1 MGKANPFYRFSPASS
16 NGGFMPESNLQSSQL
31 NIVYGEFT
39 DDIFVGDPIGLLIS
53 FMQTTIDAYNNPL
66 DGANLR
72 LVYPSP
78 WPVLSGIQTLTFYIQ
93 NDQLFAVDS
102 TQVIS
107 ITVDLNDNFVT
118 SSTFVFLGTITNTA
132 TYANALIPVE
142 LEIRRAL
149 EVYYQNG
156 AAIFPLTYSFDATT
170 GIATSFLAEAS
181 DWQLDLTTGVV
192 DRYPAIANPFGP
204 VTYYPFAV
212 LSAQETYILTL
223 FDRVVNYT
231 VLNPSATASDVE
243 TYFSSISGGLTAT
256 TATETSGILERVS
269 IQFSESRDFLLIGRF
284 DVTWSFQR
292 FFNPTSSTNDFFTDY
307 NISEDLPYAPLS
319 GQLFP
324 DDWYSLEQ
332 IQFDN
337 GCEPDDSDTFQMPI
351 KTGDIYQF
359 NVIPS
364 QANLFGITT
373 AKVGLFDSDLN
384 FVQEIGQSKPACSK
398 PLIFISNYVDDWA
411 AWNSLR
417 LEINSN
423 IADPATYELGIYF
436 GFGGTSEYILTVP
449 LPTAA
454 LTTDAQL
461 AAFIESLSTDDYIVS
476 VELVATGDEILPFY
490 GIITVTT
497 CVLDCQVSDYQ
508 VLLAVNLIGDPPLPP
523 YTNQFVQTGNATQ
536 WNTTV
541 TIPFAPDGCYCF
553 GLYNY
558 DIVEFYDTIAEI
570 YSFSNALILDNSECF
585 STIWQFGTSEDSVVE
600 GFEYYDGWIQ
610 QVRLPINGGGEKP
623 KIEESIYRNSDGTYQ
638 RPSNY
643 SDNTLDLHSDYVDV
657 ETRNALFAATRHP
670 ILIFNNQNIFV
681 SGDLDVATVQDY
693 SKQTSFRKLAQVKFS
708 ALIQGFQP
716 ENNVC
721 IGC

>member
-53 FMQTTIDAYNNPL
+53 FLQTTIDAYNNPL

-107 ITVDLNDNFVT
+107 ITVDLNDNIVT
-118 SSTFVFLGTITNTA
+118 STTFVFLGTITNTA

-156 AAIFPLTYSFDATT
+156 AAIFPLAYSFDATT

-212 LSAQETYILTL
+212 LSAQEAYILTL
-223 FDRVVNYT
+223 FDRVINYT

-243 TYFSSISGGLTAT
+243 TYFSSILGGLTAS

-292 FFNPTSSTNDFFTDY
+292 FFNPTAATNDFFANY

-324 DDWYSLEQ
+324 DGWYSLEQ

-337 GCEPDDSDTFQMPI
+337 GCEPDNSDTFQMPI

-364 QANLFGITT
+364 QANLFGLTS
-373 AKVGLFDSDLN
+373 AKVGLFDSNLN
-384 FVQEIGQSKPACSK
+384 FVQEIGTVGFPPCGLIDTVSVTFDVGGMISD
-398 PLIFISNYVDDWA
+398 IFI
-411 AWNSLR
+411 NSADIYITFVTCDSTI
-417 LEINSN
+417 EIVVPFAVMDFS
-423 IADPATYELGIYF
+423 
-436 GFGGTSEYILTVP
+436 GTSADFWASVLDYVALQGDYSGSYNQVFLTVT
-449 LPTAA
+449 LNFIVDYSLNILSVNLSA
-454 LTTDAQL
+454 LTT
-461 AAFIESLSTDDYIVS
+461 
-476 VELVATGDEILPFY
+476 Y
-490 GIITVTT
+490 GG
-497 CVLDCQVSDYQ
+497 
-508 VLLAVNLIGDPPLPP
+508 IGER
-523 YTNQFVQTGNATQ
+523 NSRCIATQ
-536 WNTTV
+536 FQATV
-541 TIPFAPDGCYCF
+541 TIPYAPDGCYCF

-558 DIVEFYDTIAEI
+558 DIVQFYDTIAEI

-643 SDNTLDLHSDYVDV
+643 SDNTLDLHSDYVDI

>member
-1 MGKANPFYRFSPASS
+1 MGKPNPFFRFTPAQI
-16 NGGFMPESNLQSSQL
+16 NGGFEPGLTIQSGL
-31 NIVYGEFT
+31 T
-39 DDIFVGDPIGLLIS
+39 DDLFSQFTNGDYVGDPYGSAIESINQIIDLFNLPANGGFFRLI
-53 FMQTTIDAYNNPL
+53 
-66 DGANLR
+66 
-72 LVYPSP
+72 YPSP
-78 WPVLSGIQTLTFYIQ
+78 WPVISGSQTLTFYIQ
-93 NDQLFAVDS
+93 SDQLHAVDS
-102 TQVIS
+102 LQR
-107 ITVDLNDNFVT
+107 ITIILSLVNGVV
-118 SSTFVFLGTITNTA
+118 SGSTFSFVGPTTKSSD
-132 TYANALIPVE
+132 YANPLIPAEVE
-142 LEIRRAL
+142 IKRAL

-204 VTYYPFAV
+204 VTYYPFPV

-223 FDRVVNYT
+223 FDRVINYT

-243 TYFSSISGGLTAT
+243 TYANSIVGSLNVTIVTA
-256 TATETSGILERVS
+256 TSGILERIS

-364 QANLFGITT
+364 QANLFGLTT

-384 FVQEIGQSKPACSK
+384 FVQEIGTAQKPYTLRYTFELPFEFEPGCIVSRVGLFEDEVLFENII
-398 PLIFISNYVDDWA
+398 PGYTQNFGTSTLTVLEFIEIFIANLNIGTAYYEPVTNGYNLVWSIENTSFAFIPLASLGFQFTFGPITTWA
-411 AWNSLR
+411 NCY
-417 LEINSN
+417 EGINCT
-423 IADPATYELGIYF
+423 D
-436 GFGGTSEYILTVP
+436 
-449 LPTAA
+449 LPT
-454 LTTDAQL
+454 QL
-461 AAFIESLSTDDYIVS
+461 QA
-476 VELVATGDEILPFY
+476 
-490 GIITVTT
+490 
-497 CVLDCQVSDYQ
+497 
-508 VLLAVNLIGDPPLPP
+508 
-523 YTNQFVQTGNATQ
+523 
-536 WNTTV
+536 TV
-541 TIPFAPDGCYCF
+541 TIPFAPDGCYSF

-558 DIVEFYDTIAEI
+558 DGTIAEI

-585 STIWQFGTSEDSVVE
+585 STIWQFGTSQESIVE
-600 GFEYYDGWIQ
+600 GFEYYSGWIQ
-610 QVRLPINGGGEKP
+610 KVRMPINGGGEKP

-643 SDNTLDLHSDYVDV
+643 SDNTLDLHSDYLDI
-657 ETRNALFAATRHP
+657 ETRNAVFAATRHP
-670 ILIFNNQNIFV
+670 ILIFENQNIFV
-681 SGDLDVATVQDY
+681 SGDLEVATVQDY
-693 SKQTSFRKLAQVKFS
+693 SRQTSFRKLAQVRFS

>member
-1 MGKANPFYRFSPASS
+1 MGNANPFYRFSPASS

-31 NIVYGEFT
+31 NIVYGEFS

-53 FMQTTIDAYNNPL
+53 FLQTTIDGFNNPL

-107 ITVDLNDNFVT
+107 ITVDLNDNIVT
-118 SSTFVFLGTITNTA
+118 STTFVFLGTITNTA

-156 AAIFPLTYSFDATT
+156 AAIFPLAYSFDPVT

-223 FDRVVNYT
+223 FDRVINYT
-231 VLNPSATASDVE
+231 VLNPSATDSDVE
-243 TYFSSISGGLTAT
+243 TYFNSILGGLTAT
-256 TATETSGILERVS
+256 TATETSGILERIS

-292 FFNPTSSTNDFFTDY
+292 FFSPTAATNDFFANY

-373 AKVGLFDSDLN
+373 AKVGLFDSNLN
-384 FVQEIGQSKPACSK
+384 FVQEIGTAT
-398 PLIFISNYVDDWA
+398 ISYEFT
-411 AWNSLR
+411 SLGMYGYSGPSR
-417 LEINSN
+417 VTFDSWID
-423 IADPATYELGIYF
+423 ADY
-436 GFGGTSEYILTVP
+436 
-449 LPTAA
+449 
-454 LTTDAQL
+454 D
-461 AAFIESLSTDDYIVS
+461 
-476 VELVATGDEILPFY
+476 
-490 GIITVTT
+490 
-497 CVLDCQVSDYQ
+497 SD
-508 VLLAVNLIGDPPLPP
+508 LAVDFQMTDCDGNLIGDVLATIPIGGLILGTFAEFKSVVEGLAWPSYLSVIVTQNSDGFVVMKFTITNSPICFCAIAAYQ
-523 YTNQFVQTGNATQ
+523 YTELYGYVYFIRPNSYEQLINPTQFQ
-536 WNTTV
+536 TTV
-541 TIPFAPDGCYCF
+541 TIPYAPDGCYSF

-558 DIVEFYDTIAEI
+558 DGTIAEI

-585 STIWQFGTSEDSVVE
+585 STIWQVGTSENSVVE
-600 GFEYYDGWIQ
+600 GFEYYNGWIQ

>member
-53 FMQTTIDAYNNPL
+53 FLQTTIDAYNNPL

-107 ITVDLNDNFVT
+107 ITVDLNDNIVT
-118 SSTFVFLGTITNTA
+118 STTFVFLGTITNTA

-156 AAIFPLTYSFDATT
+156 AAIFPLAYSFDATT

-212 LSAQETYILTL
+212 LSAQEAYILTL
-223 FDRVVNYT
+223 FDRVINYT

-243 TYFSSISGGLTAT
+243 TYFSSILGGLTAS

-292 FFNPTSSTNDFFTDY
+292 FFNPTAATNDFFANY

-324 DDWYSLEQ
+324 DGWYSLEQ

-337 GCEPDDSDTFQMPI
+337 GCEPDNSDTFQMPI

-364 QANLFGITT
+364 QANLFGLTS
-373 AKVGLFDSDLN
+373 AKVGLFDSNLN
-384 FVQEIGQSKPACSK
+384 FVQEIGTVGFPPCG
-398 PLIFISNYVDDWA
+398 LIDTVSVTFNAGGMLADIFGEQADVLLTFHTCD
-411 AWNSLR
+411 SL
-417 LEINSN
+417 IQ
-423 IADPATYELGIYF
+423 I
-436 GFGGTSEYILTVP
+436 TVP
-449 LPTAA
+449 FASLDFSTYDNFWISFFDYVATQGDYSGSYT
-454 LTTDAQL
+454 LDFTTITL
-461 AAFIESLSTDDYIVS
+461 MFTVGLSLEIVS
-476 VELVATGDEILPFY
+476 VDFSALTY
-490 GIITVTT
+490 G
-497 CVLDCQVSDYQ
+497 
-508 VLLAVNLIGDPPLPP
+508 
-523 YTNQFVQTGNATQ
+523 GNGANNERCCCATQ
-536 WNTTV
+536 LQATV
-541 TIPFAPDGCYCF
+541 TIPYAPDGCYCF

-558 DIVEFYDTIAEI
+558 DIVQFYDTIAEI

-643 SDNTLDLHSDYVDV
+643 SDNTLDLHSDYVDI

>member
-107 ITVDLNDNFVT
+107 ITVDLNDNIVT
-118 SSTFVFLGTITNTA
+118 STTFVFLGTITNTA

-156 AAIFPLTYSFDATT
+156 AAIFPLAYSFDPVT

-223 FDRVVNYT
+223 FDRVINYT

-243 TYFSSISGGLTAT
+243 TYFSSILGGLTAT

-292 FFNPTSSTNDFFTDY
+292 FFSPTAATNDFFANY

-384 FVQEIGQSKPACSK
+384 FVQEIGTLQKP
-398 PLIFISNYVDDWA
+398 YT
-411 AWNSLR
+411 LR
-417 LEINSN
+417 Y
-423 IADPATYELGIYF
+423 TFELPFEFEPGC
-436 GFGGTSEYILTVP
+436 
-449 LPTAA
+449 
-454 LTTDAQL
+454 
-461 AAFIESLSTDDYIVS
+461 IVS
-476 VELVATGDEILPFY
+476 RIALFEDEILY
-490 GIITVTT
+490 ENIIPGYTQNFGTAT
-497 CVLDCQVSDYQ
+497 LTVLDFIEIFIANLNIGTAYYEPVTNGYNLVWSIENTSFAFIPLASLGYQ
-508 VLLAVNLIGDPPLPP
+508 FTFGPITTWANCYEGINCTDLP
-523 YTNQFVQTGNATQ
+523 TQFQA
-536 WNTTV
+536 TV
-541 TIPFAPDGCYCF
+541 TIPYAPDGCYSF

-558 DIVEFYDTIAEI
+558 DIVQFYDTIAEI

-585 STIWQFGTSEDSVVE
+585 STIWQFGTSMDSVVE

>member
-1 MGKANPFYRFSPASS
+1 MGKANPFYRFSPASA

-107 ITVDLNDNFVT
+107 ITVDLNDNIVT
-118 SSTFVFLGTITNTA
+118 STTFVFLGTITNTA

-156 AAIFPLTYSFDATT
+156 AAIFPLAYSFDATT

-181 DWQLDLTTGVV
+181 DWKLDLTTGVV

-223 FDRVVNYT
+223 FDRVINYT

-243 TYFSSISGGLTAT
+243 TYFSSIVGGLTAS

-292 FFNPTSSTNDFFTDY
+292 FFNPTAATNDFFANY

-373 AKVGLFDSDLN
+373 AKVGLFDSNLN
-384 FVQEIGQSKPACSK
+384 FVQEIGTAQKP
-398 PLIFISNYVDDWA
+398 YT
-411 AWNSLR
+411 LR
-417 LEINSN
+417 Y
-423 IADPATYELGIYF
+423 TFELPFEFEPGC
-436 GFGGTSEYILTVP
+436 
-449 LPTAA
+449 
-454 LTTDAQL
+454 
-461 AAFIESLSTDDYIVS
+461 IVS
-476 VELVATGDEILPFY
+476 RIALFEDEILYENIIPGYSQYFGTSTLNVLEFIEIFIANLNIGTAY
-490 GIITVTT
+490 YEPVTNGYNLVWSIENTSFAFIPLASLGWQFTFGPSTFWGNCNTGINCT
-497 CVLDCQVSDYQ
+497 D
-508 VLLAVNLIGDPPLPP
+508 LP
-523 YTNQFVQTGNATQ
+523 TQFQA
-536 WNTTV
+536 TV
-541 TIPFAPDGCYCF
+541 TIPYAPDGCYSF

-558 DIVEFYDTIAEI
+558 DIVQFYDTIAEI

-643 SDNTLDLHSDYVDV
+643 SDNTLDLHSDYVDI
-657 ETRNALFAATRHP
+657 ETRNAVFAATRHP

-708 ALIQGFQP
+708 ALLQGFQP

>member
-39 DDIFVGDPIGLLIS
+39 DDIFVGDPIELLIS
-53 FMQTTIDAYNNPL
+53 FMQTTIDGFNNPL

-93 NDQLFAVDS
+93 NDQLYAVDS

-107 ITVDLNDNFVT
+107 ITVDLNDNIVT
-118 SSTFVFLGTITNTA
+118 STTFVFLGTITNTA

-156 AAIFPLTYSFDATT
+156 AAIFPLPYSFDPVT

-223 FDRVVNYT
+223 FDRVINYT

-243 TYFSSISGGLTAT
+243 TYFSSILGAMTAS

-292 FFNPTSSTNDFFTDY
+292 FFNPTSSTNDFFANY
-307 NISEDLPYAPLS
+307 NISEDLPYVPLS

-359 NVIPS
+359 NVIPT

-373 AKVGLFDSDLN
+373 AKVGLFDSNLN
-384 FVQEIGQSKPACSK
+384 FVQEIGTVGFPACA
-398 PLIFISNYVDDWA
+398 LIDTVSVTFDATDMLASIIAESADVTITFITCDSSIEIVIPFANLDTANINDFADSVIAYVESEGDYTGSY
-411 AWNSLR
+411 SLIGTELTFDFTVGLS
-417 LEINSN
+417 LE
-423 IADPATYELGIYF
+423 
-436 GFGGTSEYILTVP
+436 
-449 LPTAA
+449 
-454 LTTDAQL
+454 
-461 AAFIESLSTDDYIVS
+461 IVS
-476 VELVATGDEILPFY
+476 VNFSALTY
-490 GIITVTT
+490 G
-497 CVLDCQVSDYQ
+497 
-508 VLLAVNLIGDPPLPP
+508 
-523 YTNQFVQTGNATQ
+523 GNGANNERCCCATQ
-536 WNTTV
+536 FQATV
-541 TIPFAPDGCYCF
+541 TIPYAPDGCYCF

-558 DIVEFYDTIAEI
+558 DIVQFYDTIAEI

-585 STIWQFGTSEDSVVE
+585 STLWQFGTSEDSVVE

-657 ETRNALFAATRHP
+657 ETRNAVFAATRHP

>member
-39 DDIFVGDPIGLLIS
+39 DDIFVGDPIGLLIT

-107 ITVDLNDNFVT
+107 ITVDLNDNIVT
-118 SSTFVFLGTITNTA
+118 STTFVFLGTITNTA

-156 AAIFPLTYSFDATT
+156 AAIFPLTYSFDPVT

-243 TYFSSISGGLTAT
+243 TYFSSILGGLTAS
-256 TATETSGILERVS
+256 TATETSGILERIS

-292 FFNPTSSTNDFFTDY
+292 FFNPTAATNNFFANY
-307 NISEDLPYAPLS
+307 NISDDLPYAPLS

-364 QANLFGITT
+364 QANLFGLTS
-373 AKVGLFDSDLN
+373 AKVGLFDSNLN
-384 FVQEIGQSKPACSK
+384 FVQEIGTVGFPACA
-398 PLIFISNYVDDWA
+398 LIDTVSVTFDATDMLASIIGESADVTITFITCDSSIEIVIPFADLDTANINDFADSVIAYVESEGDYTGSY
-411 AWNSLR
+411 SLIGTELTFDFTVGLS
-417 LEINSN
+417 LE
-423 IADPATYELGIYF
+423 
-436 GFGGTSEYILTVP
+436 
-449 LPTAA
+449 
-454 LTTDAQL
+454 
-461 AAFIESLSTDDYIVS
+461 IVS
-476 VELVATGDEILPFY
+476 VNYSALTFG
-490 GIITVTT
+490 
-497 CVLDCQVSDYQ
+497 
-508 VLLAVNLIGDPPLPP
+508 
-523 YTNQFVQTGNATQ
+523 GNGANNERCCCATQ
-536 WNTTV
+536 LQATV
-541 TIPFAPDGCYCF
+541 TIPFAADGCYSF

-558 DIVEFYDTIAEI
+558 DIVQFYDTIAEI

-643 SDNTLDLHSDYVDV
+643 SDNTLDLHSDYVDI